1 MRLLSFVIFAVF
13 ASVVVGGPDSE
24 ASERTLNRGT
34 AEQYSFSGQP
44 RWQVSELLTSRTV
57 SINCTADVR
66 IFPSA
71 RLRTDV
77 TALNVFSRP
86 AMLLCTLRFLQFQV
100 YSGRSED
107 EIDELY
113 RNGARSWCSSSLSWD
128 SWFVKGY
135 RKCEVTISPFGETIV
150 TVVPED
156 AVLKQK
162 KLSCSQTERSELSLQ
177 LLVSGLAGL
186 VLFYTA
192 PHLATSVAFR
202 VSVGGTLSV
211 FLCTLI
217 IAIFF
222 FRSAP
227 QALVLAHSLSRSGWC
242 TSSEIFIDRS

>member
-1 MRLLSFVIFAVF
+1 M
-13 ASVVVGGPDSE
+13 
-24 ASERTLNRGT
+24 
-34 AEQYSFSGQP
+34 
-44 RWQVSELLTSRTV
+44 
-57 SINCTADVR
+57 
-66 IFPSA
+66 
-71 RLRTDV
+71 
-77 TALNVFSRP
+77 
-86 AMLLCTLRFLQFQV
+86 
-100 YSGRSED
+100 
-107 EIDELY
+107 
-113 RNGARSWCSSSLSWD
+113 SWCSSSLSWD

-135 RKCEVTISPFGETIV
+135 RKCELTISPFGDTIV

-162 KLSCSQTERSELSLQ
+162 KLSCSQAERSELSLQ

-222 FRSAP
+222 FRSASQP
-227 QALVLAHSLSRSGWC
+227 CPCCCCHSVLDY
-242 TSSEIFIDRS
+242 SSAPAPIIQERQMMCN